1 MNLIIIR
8 AKLAGDNEKT
18 GVKQLASQCRVL
30 VDSPHLRPIT
40 IDNTSDTNNN
50 IPKTRV
56 IRISE
61 PLYRRFVGHS
71 KRFYN
76 VESYEVILSDLL
88 DCYSKHY
95 EPDYSH
101 FHSCK

>member
-1 MNLIIIR
+1 MGN
-8 AKLAGDNEKT
+8 N
-18 GVKQLASQCRVL
+18 ASNVGFGRL
-30 VDSPHLRPIT
+30 TNLRPIT
-40 IDNTSDTNNN
+40 IDNTSDTNK

-88 DCYSKHY
+88 DCYSKHN
-95 EPDYSH
+95 EPYYSH
-101 FHSCK
+101 FHSYK